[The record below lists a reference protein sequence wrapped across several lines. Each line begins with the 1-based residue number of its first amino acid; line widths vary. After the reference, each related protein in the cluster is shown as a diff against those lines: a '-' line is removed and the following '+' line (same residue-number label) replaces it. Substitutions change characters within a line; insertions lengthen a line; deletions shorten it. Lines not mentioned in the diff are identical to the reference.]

1 MLKPRVI
8 PCLLLKEEGLVKTEN
23 FKNPTYVGDPVNAV
37 KLFNEKEADELIVLD
52 IDATVNDTEP
62 NYRLISE
69 IATECRMPLC
79 YGGGIKTLEQAKK
92 IIGLGVEKLAISSA
106 ALNDSKIIHEI
117 VNEVG
122 SQSVSVVLDVR
133 KKLFG
138 DYEVYTHNGKK
149 RLKTNPFDLIPEIE
163 NLGAGEIIVNS
174 IDQDGKMKGYDLN
187 LAKRI
192 RETVNIQLSIL
203 GGAGNLDDIRD
214 LIKECGII
222 GAIAGS
228 LFIYKGR
235 LKAVLINYPSSTE
248 KQDLF

>member
-1 MLKPRVI
+1 MLKARVI

-23 FKNPTYVGDPVNAV
+23 FKNPTYIGDPVNAV
-37 KLFNEKEADELIVLD
+37 KLFNEKEADELILLD
-52 IDATVNDTEP
+52 IDATANDLEP
-62 NYRLISE
+62 DYRLISQ

-106 ALNDSKIIHEI
+106 ALNDRKIIHDI
-117 VNEVG
+117 ANEVG
-122 SQSVSVVLDVR
+122 SQSVSVVLDVK

-138 DYEVYTHNGKK
+138 DYEVYTHNGTK
-149 RLKTNPFDLIPEIE
+149 RLKRNPFDLISEIE
-163 NLGAGEIIVNS
+163 NMGAGEIIINS

-187 LAKRI
+187 LAKRF

-203 GGAGNLDDIRD
+203 GGAGNLDDIRS

-228 LFIYKGR
+228 LFIFKGR

>member
-79 YGGGIKTLEQAKK
+79 YGVGIKTLEQAKK

-106 ALNDSKIIHEI
+106 ALNDSKIINEI

>member
-106 ALNDSKIIHEI
+106 ALNDSKIINEI

-192 RETVNIQLSIL
+192 RESVNIQLSIL
-203 GGAGNLDDIRD
+203 GGAGNLDDIRE